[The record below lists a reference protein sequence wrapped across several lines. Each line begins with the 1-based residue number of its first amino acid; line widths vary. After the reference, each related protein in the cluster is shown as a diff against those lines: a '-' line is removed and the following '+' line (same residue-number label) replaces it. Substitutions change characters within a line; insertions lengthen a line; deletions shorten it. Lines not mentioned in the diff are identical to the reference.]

1 MELKESIRLR
11 KVVKWKYKVA
21 KKCHLKDYFFCLS
34 PLKHPENATGTI
46 STTTNNL
53 ISCSHYEYMSWLP
66 CLASARQS
74 YPPSKHAAVRRAHE
88 RSCWRETNL
97 TMWWFDCD
105 CGHWKRKE
113 KEHDA
118 FPFSAFTYFLL
129 SSAGSL
135 TSFCILHRRQI
146 NSFKKQLTG
155 WKPVTVI
162 ICQRGGELA
171 CQTWIV
177 RIKCFF
183 W

>member
-1 MELKESIRLR
+1 M
-11 KVVKWKYKVA
+11 VKWKYNVA
-21 KKCHLKDYFFCLS
+21 KNVSKRIIFSALR
-34 PLKHPENATGTI
+34 PLNILRTPLAPFQQLQII
-46 STTTNNL
+46 SYHVH
-53 ISCSHYEYMSWLP
+53 IMSIWADFHVWLP
-66 CLASARQS
+66 L
-74 YPPSKHAAVRRAHE
+74 V
-88 RSCWRETNL
+88 NL
-97 TMWWFDCD
+97 TLLPNTQQSVECMSVAVEEKQTLLWWFECD

-129 SSAGSL
+129 SSTGSL